1 MFAII
6 NSYFCKSM
14 QYKVNQNYVLKD
26 IIFKKFKMKKIF
38 LILSLLVVLFSCDNA
53 SFNNNNPYLPNYAFS
68 VQINTNLPLY
78 NNLKFA
84 SNSVKVYPSNGPSR
98 GVIVFNTGSGFLAY
112 DGACPNQEI
121 TSCSS
126 LTINGIEVKC
136 PCDDAVYNLFTGQSP
151 GKQYL
156 LKQYRVEG
164 NGDEI
169 RVYN

>member
-1 MFAII
+1 
-6 NSYFCKSM
+6 
-14 QYKVNQNYVLKD
+14 
-26 IIFKKFKMKKIF
+26 MKK
-38 LILSLLVVLFSCDNA
+38 LVVILFLCSFLFSCDGGN
-53 SFNNNNPYLPNYAFS
+53 FNNRNPYLPNYAFS
-68 VQINTNLPLY
+68 MQINTNLPLY

-112 DGACPNQEI
+112 DGACPNQDI
-121 TSCSS
+121 TSCSN
-126 LTINGIEVKC
+126 LLINGIEVKC

-151 GKQYL
+151 GKEYP
-156 LKQYRVEG
+156 LKQYRVEN